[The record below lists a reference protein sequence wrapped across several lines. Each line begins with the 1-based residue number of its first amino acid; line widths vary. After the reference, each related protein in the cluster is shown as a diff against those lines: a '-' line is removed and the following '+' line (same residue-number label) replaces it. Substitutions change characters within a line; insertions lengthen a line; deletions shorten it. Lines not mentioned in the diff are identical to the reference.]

1 MYKNNLNADLILEE
15 GSYELTSDGTLKIDK
30 SIFDDFVQDAFID
43 IIFIDGNSDDA
54 ISYIMVAEDEDWI
67 YCEFLG

>member
-1 MYKNNLNADLILEE
+1 MYKKNLNADLILEE
-15 GSYELTSDGTLKIDK
+15 DSYELTSDGTLKIDK

-43 IIFIDGNSDDA
+43 IIFIDDNSDDA
-54 ISYIMVAEDEDWI
+54 ISYTMVAEDEDWI